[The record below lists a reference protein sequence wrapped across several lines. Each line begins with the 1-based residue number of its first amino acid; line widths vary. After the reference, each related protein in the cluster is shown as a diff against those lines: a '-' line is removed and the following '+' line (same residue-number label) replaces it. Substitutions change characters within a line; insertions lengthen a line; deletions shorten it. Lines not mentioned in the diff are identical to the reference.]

1 MKIVLFDLGNTL
13 EYSFENSHF
22 MMPGTMTLLSTV
34 SEMRDRDLDPPIM
47 ALISDFLESPSRYYQ
62 IIEGLNIHKFFK
74 PYEQRI
80 TLSGDVGFNKP
91 DSRIF
96 RAVIDKIE
104 RDLLYQH
111 VIFVT
116 ENRAHIT
123 EARKLG
129 MMTIRFKFINDCEEG
144 VNNLIEMIPLIH
156 LFVLAC

>member
-1 MKIVLFDLGNTL
+1 
-13 EYSFENSHF
+13 
-22 MMPGTMTLLSTV
+22 
-34 SEMRDRDLDPPIM
+34 
-47 ALISDFLESPSRYYQ
+47 
-62 IIEGLNIHKFFK
+62 
-74 PYEQRI
+74 
-80 TLSGDVGFNKP
+80 LSGDVGFNKP